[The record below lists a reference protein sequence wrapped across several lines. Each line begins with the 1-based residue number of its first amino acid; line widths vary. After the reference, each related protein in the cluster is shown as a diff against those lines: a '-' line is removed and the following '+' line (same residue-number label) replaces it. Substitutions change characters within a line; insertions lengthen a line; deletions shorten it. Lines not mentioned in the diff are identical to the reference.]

1 MRFNIKLFNFKRLYI
16 YFCFLALLNIFF
28 STENIQA
35 KTFSINDIEIST
47 PFEINFNKNKIID
60 EGFAQAFNR
69 LVLSI
74 LQTQDQKKLINTPI
88 GLIKSMIETFSIK
101 EEKFIDE
108 VYYLSL
114 NVSFN
119 KKKILNLME
128 KKNIFPS
135 LPVEKKIFF
144 LPIIVDKNKDEISI
158 FSENYIFNNWNSNNQ
173 KYHLL
178 RYILPTEDLDDFNLI
193 KRYSKILESYNFSE
207 IIKKYNID
215 EYIISIIFKEN
226 DNIKVLNKINFNQEE
241 SLKNISFQNLNI
253 DDYKQADKLIESLK
267 SVYENYWKSK
277 NEINTSVKISLTVS
291 INNNS
296 NSEISKF
303 EEILNNADLVYNY
316 YIYKFNNKDSFYKII
331 FNGSPDH
338 FLKFMKNKNYEF
350 DIQNKIWSVK

>member
-1 MRFNIKLFNFKRLYI
+1 MRFNIKLFNYKRLYI
-16 YFCFLALLNIFF
+16 HFCFLALLNIFF

-47 PFEINFNKNKIID
+47 PFEINFDKNKIID

-74 LQTQDQKKLINTPI
+74 LQTQDQKKLSKTSL
-88 GLIKSMIETFSIK
+88 GLIKSMIETFSIQ

-135 LPVEKKIFF
+135 LPVEKNIFF

-178 RYILPTEDLDDFNLI
+178 RYVLPTEDLDDFNLI
-193 KRYSKILESYNFSE
+193 KKYSKILESYNFKE
-207 IIKKYNID
+207 IIKKYNLD

-226 DNIKVLNKINFNQEE
+226 NTIKVLNKINFNQKEDF
-241 SLKNISFQNLNI
+241 KNISFQNLNI
-253 DDYKQADKLIESLK
+253 DNYKEADKLIESLK

-277 NEINTSVKISLTVS
+277 NEINTSIKISLTVS
-291 INNNS
+291 INNNN

-303 EEILNNADLVYNY
+303 EEILDNADLVYNY